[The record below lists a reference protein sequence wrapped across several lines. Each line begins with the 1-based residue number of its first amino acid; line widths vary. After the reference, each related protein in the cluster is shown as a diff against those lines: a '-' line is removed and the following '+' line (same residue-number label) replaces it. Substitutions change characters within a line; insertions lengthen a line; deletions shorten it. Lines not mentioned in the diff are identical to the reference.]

1 MPAVLLVAGAAHA
14 AAAPLVTA
22 GAENAVLV
30 TDYTAEPKYAAE
42 VPQQRP
48 GPAERST
55 DTASKIQAGAAAPA
69 ANTAA
74 TAAAAAPAGDD
85 DSGGVP
91 PGSGQP
97 QMLAVGQGVGPA
109 AVGMQ
114 QQKSA
119 SQDARHLDAIFAPPS
134 S

>member
-1 MPAVLLVAGAAHA
+1 VAKGVSCFLLLHATAADYA

-22 GAENAVLV
+22 AADNAVLV
-30 TDYTAEPKYAAE
+30 QDYTEEPKYAAE
-42 VPQQRP
+42 VPHHQP

-55 DTASKIQAGAAAPA
+55 DIARKFQTGADTA
-69 ANTAA
+69 
-74 TAAAAAPAGDD
+74 AAAAAPAGEDE
-85 DSGGVP
+85 SGGVP
-91 PGSGQP
+91 AGSGQP
-97 QMLAVGQGVGPA
+97 EMLAVGQGVGPA

-114 QQKSA
+114 QQKSG